1 MKNLFDWDGEKLRLR
16 PSAIDSFFTCPLQ
29 WAGTF
34 IGGHQSMPNARAAI
48 GTAIHL
54 GIEEM
59 WKEAMATKEKAPN
72 LSMMKDAAQ
81 EEFLRIDQEDD
92 LCYDSGEN
100 LGTAQREIGEGIGAF
115 VEDIVPFTDIP
126 TAVEQRYTIPLD
138 HKMVEDLSGTV
149 DYINPDTIAD
159 VKTSKR
165 KPVPS
170 NYQTQQS
177 IYKILANANGCNV
190 KHNLIQGVVLK
201 TKPQG
206 HILELEP
213 DEAKAK
219 RLVNV
224 MLDTLDVFYED
235 KIAPEVLFRPNP
247 KHYLCS
253 EKYCTFY
260 GTSCPATGGEVRPK
274 QYTAKL

>member
-1 MKNLFDWDGEKLRLR
+1 MNLFDWDGEKIRLR
-16 PSAIDSFFTCPLQ
+16 PSAIDGFFTCPLQ

-34 IGGHQSMPNARAAI
+34 IGGHKSMPGVRAAI

-54 GIEEM
+54 GVEEM
-59 WKEAMATKEKAPN
+59 WKEAMATKTKAPN
-72 LSMMKDAAQ
+72 LSMMQDAARD
-81 EEFLRIDQEDD
+81 EFVRLDQEDE
-92 LCYDSGEN
+92 LMYDPGETLN
-100 LGTAQREIGEGIGAF
+100 SAQREVGEGLGAF

-126 TAVEQRYTIPLD
+126 AAVEERYTIDLD
-138 HKMVEDLSGTV
+138 HKVVQDLSGTV
-149 DYINPDTIAD
+149 DYITSDTIAD
-159 VKTSKR
+159 VKTAKR

-170 NYQTQQS
+170 NYGTQQS
-177 IYKILANANGCNV
+177 IYKLLANANGVNV
-190 KHNLIQGVVLK
+190 QHNLIQGVVLK

-235 KIAPEVLFRPNP
+235 KVDPSILFRPNP

-253 EKYCTFY
+253 VKYCTFY
-260 GTSCPATGGEVRPK
+260 GKSCPATGGELKPK
-274 QYTAKL
+274 QHTVKL